1 MCLCLAGLCS
11 GVVQR
16 RCGVSL
22 SQPWHGQGRL
32 FGASCSG
39 HMGQWIAGGPGQ
51 HLGHCQSVVA
61 AVGII
66 SPAHHVS
73 YTTVYVPPSRTLH
86 NLPNIG
92 GHYAHHSTAHS
103 LAKGPR
109 FPCRTVRSLRTP
121 LNAPLRNL
129 HTLGRTTHSNKS
141 HRNVHSR
148 SLHTSHRKRE
158 KESLKPSSQVE
169 VTVKDLKEK
178 AKAAGTVDP
187 VEKALSP
194 VERKSLWV
202 RFKEEVLHYYHG
214 FRLLLIDTKIGCKYV
229 WRVAN
234 GETLSRREYRQVK

>member
-1 MCLCLAGLCS
+1 M
-11 GVVQR
+11 
-16 RCGVSL
+16 SL
-22 SQPWHGQGRL
+22 TQPWHGQGRP
-32 FGASCSG
+32 FAASCNG

-61 AVGII
+61 AVGVMI

-86 NLPNIG
+86 HLPHIG
-92 GHYAHHSTAHS
+92 GHYAHTP
-103 LAKGPR
+103 AKGPR
-109 FPCRTVRSLRTP
+109 FPYRTARS

-129 HTLGRTTHSNKS
+129 HTLGRTTHSSKS
-141 HRNVHSR
+141 QRNVHSR

-178 AKAAGTVDP
+178 AKAAGTVDA

-234 GETLSRREYRQVK
+234 GESLSRREYRQVK